1 MKLSD
6 IKSDKWQKALSK
18 SKTLRIITTYLI
30 RDQTVDLGIKQFNL
44 CRYKTILISI
54 ICFAVS
60 WLVYIGLL
68 FLFTYVK
75 KNQDRAA

>member
-6 IKSDKWQKALSK
+6 INNEKWQKALSK
-18 SKTLRIITTYLI
+18 SKTLRVITSFMI
-30 RDQTVDLGIKQFNL
+30 REQTVDLGIRQFQL

-54 ICFAVS
+54 ICFAIS

-75 KNQDRAA
+75 KSKDRAA